1 MKKLKVTF
9 MLASALLFFGSG
21 QLMEANAQS
30 DPTHYRVYKENP
42 LLCTYGCY
50 EAGGNCYSEEPV
62 EDQYA
67 CD

>member
-1 MKKLKVTF
+1 

-30 DPTHYRVYKENP
+30 DPTDYRIYREN
-42 LLCTYGCY
+42 LDLCTYGCY
-50 EAGGNCYSEEPV
+50 EAGGNCYSEDPFE
-62 EDQYA
+62 EQFA